1 MRVLPGVTG
10 IQFDIP
16 SETFVVVMRPGSKP
30 DRALAT
36 IEKLGY
42 EPVLLDALPDVE
54 RPRPVTRLEAPT
66 SAALRKAL
74 ERARR
79 RDVRLVVAFT
89 GTFCPLC
96 AEFERTTLMDVRV
109 RDALENHSEFLQIDV
124 GKDAK
129 AVRDLGV
136 GLVPDVWFFAS
147 DGRRLGRENR
157 FLDTDAML
165 GVLMQ
170 YKNP

>member
-1 MRVLPGVTG
+1 VRVLPGVTG

-16 SETFVVVMRPGSKP
+16 SETFVVVMPPGSET
-30 DRALAT
+30 RGVLTA
-36 IEKLGY
+36 IEQLGY

-54 RPRPVTRLEAPT
+54 RPRPVTRLVAPT
-66 SAALRKAL
+66 SAALRKAMD
-74 ERARR
+74 RARR

-96 AEFERTTLMDVRV
+96 AELERTTLLDVRV
-109 RDALENHSEFLQIDV
+109 RDALENHSEFLQVDV
-124 GKDAK
+124 GKDPE
-129 AVRDLGV
+129 AVKDLGV

-157 FLDTDAML
+157 FLDAEAML
-165 GVLMQ
+165 GALMQ